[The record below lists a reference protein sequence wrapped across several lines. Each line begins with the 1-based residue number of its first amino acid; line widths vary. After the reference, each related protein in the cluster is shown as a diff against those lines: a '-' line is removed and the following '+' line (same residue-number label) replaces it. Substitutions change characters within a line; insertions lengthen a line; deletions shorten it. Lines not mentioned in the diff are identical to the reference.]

1 MKRREEIEAQEQENL
16 LGARNVE
23 QEKIQ
28 VGIAKLLE
36 IAIPCSI
43 SIEHVGTPGC
53 KRSKTAR
60 SAL

>member
-28 VGIAKLLE
+28 VGIVKLLE
-36 IAIPCSI
+36 IAIPCS
-43 SIEHVGTPGC
+43 P
-53 KRSKTAR
+53 
-60 SAL
+60 